1 MDKLNLVRAPAIPIE
16 EEAIN
21 MTTIT
26 FVPLAIDE
34 EDKKSIYNPLASHL
48 ASIFDAS
55 ITITTYP
62 PPLDRSHPSFD
73 EQRNQL
79 NSDKLLHWL
88 ATTAMNNTKSYDPKM
103 IILGI
108 CNFDAFSSGLNF
120 VFGQASLT
128 GGAAVIY
135 LPRLRQEF
143 YGLGADR
150 SIFIERVLKESTHE
164 VGHAFGLYHCPK
176 RSCVMYFSNSLAD
189 TDRKAKDF
197 CKICRN
203 KLHKK

>member
-1 MDKLNLVRAPAIPIE
+1 VE
-16 EEAIN
+16 EEAID
-21 MTTIT
+21 MTTII

-34 EDKKSIYNPLASHL
+34 EDKKSIFNPLASHL
-48 ASIFDAS
+48 ALIFDAS
-55 ITITTYP
+55 ITITTDP

-79 NSDKLLHWL
+79 NSDKLLRWL
-88 ATTAMNNTKSYDPKM
+88 ATTIVNNTKSYDPR
-103 IILGI
+103 IILLGI
-108 CNFDAFSSGLNF
+108 CNFDAYSSGLNF

-143 YGLGADR
+143 YGIGADR

-164 VGHAFGLYHCPK
+164 VGHAFGLDHCPK